1 MTPTR
6 STERAKR
13 GFENLLVL
21 VQKNLKLLVRARAS
35 ALVVILG
42 PLLIIFLA
50 GLAFDNTNLYS
61 VRIGTYSQDYNDL
74 SNSFIDK
81 LSEKQFKVTRYASE
95 DACISGIRKG
105 ETHTCI
111 VFPAQ
116 FTIGKNGSNEIK
128 FAVDYSQINL
138 VWTVLNVMT
147 TSISAR
153 SSELSRNL
161 TSVLLQAIEFTK
173 QSVKDRKQNL
183 VALTTEN
190 DEIGQRLAN
199 IQAEL
204 LEVELSLDPG
214 EFGITNLTSSKTIV
228 KQWVDN
234 SLDLGKD
241 SLNKAQHFINAV
253 DDLVKKSPAG
263 SQIGTG
269 LASSLQASVD
279 DIAQLKERLSKTED
293 LVTEQYGQLSKLID
307 HIAGRITQTKSQI
320 DIAESAKVFT
330 LDEINV
336 MNKLLDQ
343 ALLNILTLQKSLNE
357 IEKIIGGIQITDPQ
371 AIVQPVQT
379 SIVPV
384 VAERSYLNYIFPTII
399 ALVLLFTAL
408 LLTPTLI
415 LFERNSPAYF
425 RNFMTPTSDFVFMG
439 SVFVTTAFLLVVQLA
454 IILAI
459 AAIFFTQI
467 LNGFIYTVI
476 VLALMITLYTCL
488 GMVVG
493 YIFNSE
499 ETAMLAAM
507 AIGSILMFISDI
519 IIPLESMPSWIM
531 GLAKFNP
538 LYLGSDLLRRTIL
551 FNASFT
557 EIWGNLALLAVFAIA
572 SIGLVLLAY
581 YGLKKNTFSKY
592 LAKFAPKK
600 EPLQ

>member
-1 MTPTR
+1 MTPAR

-35 ALVVILG
+35 ALVVVIG

-50 GLAFDNTNLYS
+50 GIAFDNTNLYS
-61 VRIGTYSQDYNDL
+61 VRIGTYSASYNDL
-74 SNSFIDK
+74 SNSFIEK
-81 LSEKQFKVTRYASE
+81 LAEKQFKITRYPTE
-95 DACISGIRKG
+95 DLCTEGIRRG

-111 VFPAQ
+111 MFAPDFA
-116 FTIGKNGSNEIK
+116 IGKNGSNEIK

-153 SSELSRNL
+153 SSELSKNL
-161 TSVLLQAIEFTK
+161 TAVLLHAIDFTRQA
-173 QSVKDRKQNL
+173 VKDRKQNL

-190 DEIGQRLAN
+190 DEIGQRLGN

-204 LEVELSLDPG
+204 MELELGLDTG
-214 EFGITNLTSSKTIV
+214 EFGLANLTSSKTIV

-234 SLDLGKD
+234 SLNLGKD
-241 SLNKAQHFINAV
+241 SLNQAQHFINAV

-263 SQIGTG
+263 SQVGSG
-269 LASSLQASVD
+269 LTDSLKASVD
-279 DIAQLKERLSKTED
+279 EIGSLKDRISKTEEI
-293 LVTEQYGQLSKLID
+293 VGEQYDQLSSLID
-307 HIAGRITQTKSQI
+307 HIAGKITQTKSEI
-320 DIAESAKVFT
+320 DLAESAKVFT

-336 MNKLLDQ
+336 MNKLLDE

-357 IEKIIGGIQITDPQ
+357 IEKVISAIQITDPT

-379 SIVPV
+379 TILPV
-384 VAERSYLNYIFPTII
+384 VAERSYLNYLFPTLI
-399 ALVLLFTAL
+399 ALVMLFTAL
-408 LLTPTLI
+408 LLAPTLI

-425 RNFMTPTSDFVFMG
+425 RNSMTPTSDIVFMG
-439 SVFVTTAFLLVVQLA
+439 SVFVTTAFLLTIQLV

-459 AAIFFTQI
+459 AGIFFTQI
-467 LNGFIYTVI
+467 LNGFGYTLI

-488 GMVVG
+488 GMIIG

-507 AIGSILMFISDI
+507 ALGSIFLFISDI
-519 IIPLESMPSWIM
+519 IIPLESMPAVIM
-531 GLAKFNP
+531 KFASFNP
-538 LYLGSDLLRRTIL
+538 MYIGSDLLRRTIL

-557 EIWGNLALLAVFAIA
+557 EIWAKMAFLAAFAFVAVCLVFA
-572 SIGLVLLAY
+572 VY
-581 YGLKKNTFSKY
+581 YGMKKNTFSKY